1 MNLADFAD
9 EELVAK
15 IQEQGAA
22 EAAGAFDELLRRH
35 NPWLLSYFR
44 GSSHAGEDASD
55 LCQEVWVRV
64 WRWLSDP
71 DPARRFDPER
81 GSFRRFVHQV
91 ARNVA
96 VDCFRRRRRE
106 IRGACPEGEPVPAE
120 SVPAQ
125 PDADSDLIVADLVE
139 AVTHRLDEKERT
151 VLSYLRK
158 GAPISQICEAT
169 GLSQPTVWRI
179 QQRLRQAFKDVLD
192 A

>member
-22 EAAGAFDELLRRH
+22 GPAGAFEELLRRH
-35 NPWLLSYFR
+35 TPLLQSFFR
-44 GSSHAGEDASD
+44 SAWHPAEDASD

-64 WRWLSDP
+64 WKWLSDP
-71 DPARRFDPER
+71 DPARRFDPAR
-81 GSFRRFVHQV
+81 GSFRHWLLQV

-96 VDCFRRRRRE
+96 VDFFRRRQRE
-106 IRGACPEGEPVPAE
+106 VGGAGPTGEPVPAE
-120 SVPAQ
+120 RVLDQ
-125 PDADSDLIVADLVE
+125 PGQDSDVIVADLVE
-139 AVTHRLDEKERT
+139 AVERHLDEKERA

-158 GAPISQICEAT
+158 GAPIGQICEAT

-179 QQRLRQAFKDVLD
+179 QQRLRQAFRNILD